1 AYFLGSTGSGA
12 SYVFD
17 GNVTTTGP
25 NSAIFMSSDG
35 NATYTTTSGSM
46 VSDNV
51 FCKAIAGNVS
61 FGVGGGTSLVV
72 NTPALSVNN
81 VGTGTMNINDL
92 NTGSLTTYSPF
103 AIGGSAT
110 LNSAAPTTFN
120 GLTTTA
126 GSINLIDSSGRLF
139 ITGNVTANGGTITFQ
154 NTDTTSGM
162 IEIGSNLTVA
172 TNNLTPSN
180 GTVTMYIGAS
190 LPTFNAGTQPSNTT
204 LSQTGGAVV
213 QFGSSTG
220 ATTITAN

>member
-1 AYFLGSTGSGA
+1 NFGTNPLTLQSSSAVGEWLFQSAASTTTVNGLTVTGAGGVAYFLGNSGSGA
-12 SYVFD
+12 SYVFN

-46 VSDNV
+46 VADNV

-81 VGTGTMNINDL
+81 VGTGTMNVNDL
-92 NTGSLTTYSPF
+92 NTGSLTTYSLMS
-103 AIGGSAT
+103 IGGSAK
-110 LNSAAPTTFN
+110 LNSAAPTTFD

-126 GSINLIDSSGRLF
+126 GSVNLIDSSGRLF

-154 NTDTTSGM
+154 DSDPTAAAK
-162 IEIGSNLTVA
+162 IEIGSNLTIA
-172 TNNLTPSN
+172 TN
-180 GTVTMYIGAS
+180 
-190 LPTFNAGTQPSNTT
+190 
-204 LSQTGGAVV
+204 
-213 QFGSSTG
+213 
-220 ATTITAN
+220 